1 MPDENRRLHRR
12 LFLSNS
18 YLSLSNSHASLL
30 CHPPCNYENKKQQLR
45 TTQKKKPKMSTA
57 SLSVASPSGRGSKTS
72 SSSSAPQTAEAVAK
86 RLQSELMSMM
96 AGSSGAGGGPS
107 VSAFP
112 EGDSLLLWR
121 GTVEGPAASP
131 YESLTYRLSLKF
143 PAEYPFKAPLVKF
156 ETPCFHPNVD
166 AHGNICLDILKEKW
180 SAALSVRT
188 ILLSIQALLAEPNN
202 ESPLNVAAARLWDD
216 AEEYKKVLHKKYLD
230 GVA

>member
-1 MPDENRRLHRR
+1 
-12 LFLSNS
+12 
-18 YLSLSNSHASLL
+18 
-30 CHPPCNYENKKQQLR
+30 
-45 TTQKKKPKMSTA
+45 MSTA
-57 SLSVASPSGRGSKTS
+57 SLSVASPSGRGSKAS

-96 AGSSGAGGGPS
+96 AGSSGGSGGGGGPS

-112 EGDSLLLWR
+112 EGDSLMLWR
-121 GTVEGPAASP
+121 GTVEGPAAPP
-131 YESLTYRLSLKF
+131 YESLTYRLSLRF
-143 PAEYPFKAPLVKF
+143 PPEYPFKAPLVKF

-166 AHGNICLDILKEKW
+166 GHGNICLDILKEKW

-188 ILLSIQALLAEPNN
+188 VLLSIQALLAEPNN

-216 AEEYKKVLHKKYLD
+216 GEEYKRVLHKKYQD

>member
-1 MPDENRRLHRR
+1 
-12 LFLSNS
+12 
-18 YLSLSNSHASLL
+18 
-30 CHPPCNYENKKQQLR
+30 
-45 TTQKKKPKMSTA
+45 MSTA
-57 SLSVASPSGRGSKTS
+57 SLSVASPSGRGEGGSKAPA
-72 SSSSAPQTAEAVAK
+72 SSSAPQTAEAVAK

-96 AGSSGAGGGPS
+96 AGGSGNSSSGGGPS

-121 GTVEGPAASP
+121 ATVEGPAASP
-131 YESLTYRLSLKF
+131 YETLTYRLSLKF
-143 PAEYPFKAPLVKF
+143 PAEYPYKAPLVKF

-166 AHGNICLDILKEKW
+166 GHGNICLDILKEKW

-188 ILLSIQALLAEPNN
+188 VLLSIQALLAEPNN

-216 AEEYKKVLHKKYLD
+216 RDEYKKVLHKKYQD

>member
-1 MPDENRRLHRR
+1 
-12 LFLSNS
+12 
-18 YLSLSNSHASLL
+18 
-30 CHPPCNYENKKQQLR
+30 
-45 TTQKKKPKMSTA
+45 MSTA
-57 SLSVASPSGRGSKTS
+57 SLSVASPSGRGGGEGGASKAPS
-72 SSSSAPQTAEAVAK
+72 SFSAPQTAEAVAK

-96 AGSSGAGGGPS
+96 AGGGGGGNGSGGGPS

-121 GTVEGPAASP
+121 ATVEGPAASP
-131 YESLTYRLSLKF
+131 YETLTYRLSLSF
-143 PAEYPFKAPLVKF
+143 PPEYPYKAPLVKF

-166 AHGNICLDILKEKW
+166 GHGNICLDILKEKW

-216 AEEYKKVLHKKYLD
+216 QEEYKKVLHKKYLD

>member
-1 MPDENRRLHRR
+1 
-12 LFLSNS
+12 
-18 YLSLSNSHASLL
+18 
-30 CHPPCNYENKKQQLR
+30 
-45 TTQKKKPKMSTA
+45 MSTA
-57 SLSVASPSGRGSKTS
+57 SLSVASPSGRGGEGSGKA

-96 AGSSGAGGGPS
+96 AGGSSSSGGGGPS

-112 EGDSLLLWR
+112 EGDSLFLWR
-121 GTVEGPAASP
+121 ATVEGPAASP
-131 YESLTYRLSLKF
+131 YETLTYRLSLKF
-143 PAEYPFKAPLVKF
+143 PAEYPYKAPLVKF

-166 AHGNICLDILKEKW
+166 GHGNICLDILKEKW

-202 ESPLNVAAARLWDD
+202 ESPLNVVAARLWDD
-216 AEEYKKVLHKKYLD
+216 LDEYKKVLHKKYQD